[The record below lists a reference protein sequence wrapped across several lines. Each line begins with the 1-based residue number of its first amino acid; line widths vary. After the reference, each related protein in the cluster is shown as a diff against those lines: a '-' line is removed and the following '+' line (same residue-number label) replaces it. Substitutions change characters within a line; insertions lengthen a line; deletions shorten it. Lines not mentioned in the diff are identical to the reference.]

1 MHAPPGFP
9 RNLFRRPLQL
19 GNRSLFIR
27 DPRLTA
33 EPGSRTG
40 LILFKSE
47 KIPVFNMWEGGGG
60 GYSRE
65 V

>member
-1 MHAPPGFP
+1 MPPGLP
-9 RNLFRRPLQL
+9 MKLVPSAPCL
-19 GNRSLFIR
+19 GNWSPFIR

-47 KIPVFNMWEGGGG
+47 KIPVFNMWGVGVG